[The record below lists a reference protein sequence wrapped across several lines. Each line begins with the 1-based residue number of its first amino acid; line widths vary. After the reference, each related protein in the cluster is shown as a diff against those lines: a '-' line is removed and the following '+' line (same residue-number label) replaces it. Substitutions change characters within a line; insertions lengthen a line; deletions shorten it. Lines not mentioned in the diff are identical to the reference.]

1 MKDIKHPIKKCR
13 VWEHP
18 KLRYGSIKGFSPACW
33 IRSHLQASVIINGT
47 RASLPF
53 REEIPHPWWL
63 THSKT
68 VHILDLSDNCFCPY
82 ECTPSL
88 LPLPASVPGDCGMD
102 SFVFYFKKFCFFST
116 SKSRSFL
123 MSNTSLTLWNTTHG
137 PISQTPPLWVY
148 HVRFNETP
156 PSSQTKFQSRC
167 PEILISLTSLSNSG
181 LRNFKKH
188 VFSRTKDYKVSAKP
202 RVTEEFSI

>member
-1 MKDIKHPIKKCR
+1 MWSVGTPKTQIWKH
-13 VWEHP
+13 
-18 KLRYGSIKGFSPACW
+18 KGILYCLLNSKP
-33 IRSHLQASVIINGT
+33 LQASVIINST

-53 REEIPHPWWL
+53 REEIPRPWWL

-68 VHILDLSDNCFCPY
+68 VHILDLSDNCFCLY
-82 ECTPSL
+82 VCTPSL

-156 PSSQTKFQSRC
+156 SSSQTKFQSSC
-167 PEILISLTSLSNSG
+167 SEILISLTSLSNSS

-188 VFSRTKDYKVSAKP
+188 VLSRTKDYKASAKP